1 MKRIILTP
9 MEENKYNIIKELV
22 DHSGNKRRAALK
34 LNCSLRNIN
43 RLIKR
48 YKSAFSHENRGRL
61 PSNTFSLETKHQIIE
76 LYINNEYLDA
86 NITHFSE
93 IVQIDLGI
101 SIRDTTIR
109 NWLSEYDVLSPN
121 E

>member
-1 MKRIILTP
+1 MKRYKS
-9 MEENKYNIIKELV
+9 E
-22 DHSGNKRRAALK
+22 G
-34 LNCSLRNIN
+34 
-43 RLIKR
+43 
-48 YKSAFSHENRGRL
+48 KSAFSHENRGRL

-76 LYINNEYLDA
+76 LYINEYLDA

-93 IVQIDLGI
+93 IVQIELGI